1 MVPPIPGIASA
12 ASARRDN
19 RTARLAEET
28 VMADLTIYGDC
39 DPRFERVR
47 GALVENFQR
56 HGEVGAA
63 VSVMVDGHCAVD
75 LWAGHADQNK
85 TRAWE
90 RDTIVNVWSTTKG
103 LCAMCAHR
111 LADQG
116 KLDFEAPVSK
126 YWPEFA
132 AAGKGSIPVAYLLN
146 HKAGL
151 AAVRTP
157 LKHEDLFDW
166 QKVTTE
172 LAQQEPW
179 WMPGAKHGYHAITFG
194 WLVGE
199 VVRRISGKSL
209 GTYFRD
215 EIARPLRA
223 DAQIGTGP
231 EDDSRIA
238 EI

>member
-1 MVPPIPGIASA
+1 LREDI
-12 ASARRDN
+12 
-19 RTARLAEET
+19 

-47 GALVENFQR
+47 GTFVENFQR

-75 LWAGHADQNK
+75 LWAGHADQAK

-116 KLDFEAPVSK
+116 QLDFEAPVAK

-132 AAGKGSIPVAYLLN
+132 QAGKGMIPVSYLLN

-151 AAVRTP
+151 AAIRAP
-157 LKHEDLFDW
+157 L
-166 QKVTTE
+166 
-172 LAQQEPW
+172 
-179 WMPGAKHGYHAITFG
+179 
-194 WLVGE
+194 
-199 VVRRISGKSL
+199 
-209 GTYFRD
+209 RD
-215 EIARPLRA
+215 EELF
-223 DAQIGTGP
+223 
-231 EDDSRIA
+231 SW
-238 EI
+238 